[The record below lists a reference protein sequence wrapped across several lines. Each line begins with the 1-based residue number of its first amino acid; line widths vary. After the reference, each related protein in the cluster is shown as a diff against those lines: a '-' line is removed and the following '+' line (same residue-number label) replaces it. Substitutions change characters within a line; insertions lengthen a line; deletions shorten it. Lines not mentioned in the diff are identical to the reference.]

1 MTGTG
6 SPESPLKS
14 FSWEDAQAHWETGS
28 GATVYVDMSSHMA
41 SGGGIVFSARDFAT
55 PIGNIT
61 RGLPVGTVVSFE
73 TNAALRAET
82 GAYSAIA
89 THNFY
94 GSQGILSDQ
103 AYVWGNTSAGFRGT
117 VTVLGNGQ
125 IAMSG
130 EIRPYN
136 EQFDFTHNTWNPMLE
151 AARAIGAIWAGPGN
165 AFDIRFVGSG
175 TPVNGTYQ
183 LHQFGAFDTY
193 NMWEALPLCFPA
205 STSIAISHTE
215 TRPISDIRVGDTVLA
230 FDAAADLGRGALVPR
245 KVVRLYRNT
254 TDEWVKLTWSEGRQ
268 QKKLIATPGHHFL
281 DRFGNFPTIESM
293 LENGKAT
300 VVLASGELTEVTA
313 ELIVYSAETAH
324 LFEQAQSVGMVAGSA
339 ALKPAAIDSW
349 QAYNFE
355 VEDLHTYV
363 AGGVRVH
370 NDSGEL
376 GDSSNIATPTAD
388 TIDAARKAMEIP
400 GVYPDAIMRQ
410 AAGYGGTYT
419 RDSDNDSGGSHMDRA
434 GSSYDSCV
442 DGEGFGTI
450 GPDGSFNLGTI
461 CVNPIVLDLDGDGV
475 ELSIGNGVAFD
486 VDNDGY
492 LENSTWA
499 AADDGFLVIDLDADG
514 SISEIGG
521 DGIIDQAAE
530 LAFAVWVAADA
541 TDLQA
546 LAEATDVDGNLIFDS
561 NGDGVLDASD
571 NVWVSMKVFQDLDQ
585 DGQVDEAEL
594 RTLDDWN
601 ISQINLSYDDGS
613 GFEETDD
620 NITII
625 GNTLHGLGSF
635 VRDGEV
641 VEGGVGDVA
650 LSYTDPGWRRVET
663 ATGYQLEF
671 ESGVDWRFW
680 DAEGQDAADFDLA
693 AEDYA
698 GAYGDL
704 RDNKLDASGSVE
716 AVIIDGGAGN
726 DSIVGGAGGDLLS
739 GGDGADTIDGGAG
752 DDIVF
757 ADAEDD
763 VSVGNV
769 QGGLGYDQLV
779 MAEDAA
785 LSVSDLSAIGFES
798 INAGNVDDLLVGLDD
813 ETGYYLA
820 GNGGNDTLGAAGGND
835 VLSGGEGDDSLSGAS
850 GADLLSGGTGNDLLD
865 AGDGSDT
872 LAGGA
877 GNDTLLGGEGNDRY
891 FYWRGDGH
899 DLIHDIATGTY
910 LERYE
915 YEEQIPQDESSFK
928 ENLNELAGKEATY
941 VNELRTGFVERSG
954 QIDGGIDTLEFGYGI
969 RVEDVLFSTEAG
981 DVLIEF
987 RNKDDAETD
996 VDESDSLAIDDS
1008 ITVLDWANQQ
1018 SRIEQFVFANGVVIN
1033 TSQIVSGEFGHG
1045 EANDFSGSE
1054 SGDWLNS
1061 GGGNDT
1067 IVGLGGNDVLIAGE
1081 GSDSLSGGDGRDL
1094 VFAGDGDDLG
1104 DGGSG
1109 DDYIVA
1115 GAGADSFDGGAGN
1128 DVLSGDQGD
1137 DQLSG
1142 GAGNDS
1148 LLGGSGSDTLRGG
1161 AGDDVYF
1168 YFRGDGHDEIVELEA
1183 AVEADT
1189 TEEAP
1194 NVLSGA
1200 VDGADSWAWIFK
1212 ALNVFRYR
1220 EVAPDPQAA
1229 DWDVVQFGYSI
1240 GLEDLVFELQG
1251 EDLVVGVRQVD
1262 ENGDPLALELLDDV
1276 LRITD
1281 WASVGGR
1288 VEELR
1293 FADGLAI
1300 DISKFGDF
1308 QTGSASD
1315 DFMTG
1320 AGLGDLLSGG
1330 GGGDTLQGL
1339 GGDDVLVG
1347 AEGDDSLSGDA
1358 GDDDLYAGDGNDL
1371 LFGGEGRDYLLGGN
1385 GEDILDA
1392 GKGDDVLYAGQG
1404 NDTLR
1409 GGFGSDTYIFNR
1421 GDGHDT
1427 IDESFDYADLPEDTL
1442 GGGLD
1447 DFADNLQAQVAGK
1460 DSFLDGLDVW
1470 VSDIRTGDTIDA
1482 LAGGDDVIQF
1492 GNWIDLADL
1501 IISTDTHE
1509 DGTNLVIELL
1519 PIVEGSEVE
1528 DSITIEHWQA
1538 PEFRV
1543 ETLQFANGFLLDI
1556 SKIGYAET
1564 GDSSANLLNLADV
1577 ALLNGD
1583 GGWLSGGAGEDTL
1596 QGGAGGDLLMGGVD
1610 ADRMEGGEGNDTYVF
1625 ARGDGADSVFDIG
1638 SSLVGETSNP
1648 GGDKLLFGAGITI
1661 EDLILERDGADM
1673 KLFVA
1678 DQTNI
1683 NVALSE
1689 LTDVVTVENWS
1700 DSANRIEVLQFY
1712 NGLDFDVSAIKNT
1725 FLGEDVSSEDQS
1737 EPVSDI
1743 LNGSAAADWMDGFAG
1758 DDSINGADGNDYIF
1772 GREGADT
1779 LIGGNGNDIMS
1790 GGIGDDSLKGG
1801 SGNDIIAGGAENDV
1815 LAGGGGNDVLTG
1827 GSGDDLLDGGNG
1839 NDLIIGDIGND
1850 TIVASAGQDQ
1860 IRFGL
1865 GDGNDVYQGNAD
1877 FAGSDVIVFD
1887 DGIQAENI
1895 WFERID
1901 NDLVVRI
1908 HGADDTL
1915 KFEDWYYSTE
1925 PTAYVKGFAAGEKW
1939 LSYSQVNTLVDAMD
1953 EHIPELN
1960 DGSTAYGILPGETP
1974 DAVLTAIESAWA

>member
-1 MTGTG
+1 MDEQTAKQL
-6 SPESPLKS
+6 S
-14 FSWEDAQAHWETGS
+14 S
-28 GATVYVDMSSHMA
+28 GFLNAKCFPA
-41 SGGGIVFSARDFAT
+41 AT
-55 PIGNIT
+55 PI
-61 RGLPVGTVVSFE
+61 
-73 TNAALRAET
+73 
-82 GAYSAIA
+82 
-89 THNFY
+89 
-94 GSQGILSDQ
+94 
-103 AYVWGNTSAGFRGT
+103 
-117 VTVLGNGQ
+117 
-125 IAMSG
+125 
-130 EIRPYN
+130 
-136 EQFDFTHNTWNPMLE
+136 
-151 AARAIGAIWAGPGN
+151 
-165 AFDIRFVGSG
+165 
-175 TPVNGTYQ
+175 
-183 LHQFGAFDTY
+183 
-193 NMWEALPLCFPA
+193 
-205 STSIAISHTE
+205 AISLTE

-230 FDAAADLGRGALVPR
+230 YDPAAGLGQEDLVPR

-254 TDEWVKLTWSEGRQ
+254 TEEWVKLTWSEGGQ
-268 QKKLIATPGHHFL
+268 QKELIATPGHHFL
-281 DRFGNFPTIESM
+281 DRFGNFTTIEEM

-324 LFEQAQSVGMVAGSA
+324 LFEEACAQGMVAGSA
-339 ALKPAAIDSW
+339 ALKPDAVSGW
-349 QAYNFE
+349 QTYNFE

-370 NDSGEL
+370 NDSGWL
-376 GDSSNIATPTAD
+376 GEIGNAINDGIDDALGIAEGSALDTLTDILTTPFHIVGTVLNSIFGGRGAPGEPLSAIDWLSGAQSSPAGT
-388 TIDAARKAMEIP
+388 
-400 GVYPDAIMRQ
+400 VSS
-410 AAGYGGTYT
+410 GYGGAQFTL
-419 RDSDNDSGGSHMDRA
+419 GGDLPTNTS
-434 GSSYDSCV
+434 
-442 DGEGFGTI
+442 GEGTGRVDLTTSDGRTVSVPSENASFGSLSA
-450 GPDGSFNLGTI
+450 GGLYP
-461 CVNPIVLDLDGDGV
+461 VALDLDGDGL
-475 ELSIGNGVAFD
+475 ELSIGNGVGFD
-486 VDNDGY
+486 VDGDGF
-492 LENSTWA
+492 LENTTWA

-530 LAFAVWVAADA
+530 LAFAVWAAEGA

-571 NVWVSMKVFQDLDQ
+571 NVWASMKVFQDLDQ

-594 RTLDDWN
+594 RTLDDWS
-601 ISQINLSYDDGS
+601 ITQINLSYDDGS

-620 NITII
+620 DLEFF
-625 GNTLHGLGSF
+625 GSTLHGSASF
-635 VRDGEV
+635 VRNGEV
-641 VEGGVGDVA
+641 VAGGVGDVA
-650 LSYTDPGWRRVET
+650 LSYVENGWRQVATE
-663 ATGYQLEF
+663 TGYRIEF
-671 ESGVDWRFW
+671 ETGSTLSYWN
-680 DAEGQDAADFDLA
+680 AEGLSTPDVNLAAD
-693 AEDYA
+693 EYI
-698 GAYGDL
+698 GASGDE
-704 RDNKLDASGSVE
+704 RANYLDASE
-716 AVIIDGGAGN
+716 AEWAVAIDGGAGD
-726 DSIVGGAGGDLLS
+726 DSLLGGAGGDLLS
-739 GGDGADTIDGGAG
+739 GGDGADAIDGGAG

-763 VSVGNV
+763 VSAGDV
-769 QGGLGYDQLV
+769 QGGTGYDQLV

-835 VLSGGEGDDSLSGAS
+835 ALSGGEGDDSLSGAS

-915 YEEQIPQDESSFK
+915 YEEQIPQDEGSFK

-996 VDESDSLAIDDS
+996 VDESDSLALDDS

-1033 TSQIVSGEFGHG
+1033 TSQIVSGEFGNG

-1054 SGDWLNS
+1054 YGDWLNS

-1137 DQLSG
+1137 DQLNG

-1168 YFRGDGHDEIVELEA
+1168 YFRGDGHDKIVELEA

-1194 NVLSGA
+1194 NVLSDA
-1200 VDGADSWAWIFK
+1200 FNGADSWAWIFK

-1220 EVAPDPQAA
+1220 EIAPDPQAA

-1392 GKGDDVLYAGQG
+1392 GKGDDVLYAGKG

-1460 DSFLDGLDVW
+1460 DSFLEGLDAW

-1509 DGTNLVIELL
+1509 DGTNLIIELL
-1519 PIVEGSEVE
+1519 PIVEGSEVVE

-1596 QGGAGGDLLMGGVD
+1596 QGGEGGDLLMGGVD

-1790 GGIGDDSLKGG
+1790 GGTGDDALKGG
-1801 SGNDIIAGGAENDV
+1801 NGNDIIAGGAENDV

-1939 LSYSQVNTLVDAMD
+1939 LSYSQVNALVDAMD

-1960 DGSTAYGILPGETP
+1960 DGATAYGILPGETP